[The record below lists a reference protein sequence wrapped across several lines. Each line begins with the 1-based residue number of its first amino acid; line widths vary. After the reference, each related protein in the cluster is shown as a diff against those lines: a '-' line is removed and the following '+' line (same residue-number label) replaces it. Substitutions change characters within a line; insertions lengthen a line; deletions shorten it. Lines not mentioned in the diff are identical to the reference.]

1 MMRPWRATAAL
12 LLAGLLVSTVVMGID
27 YFRLDRESDQL
38 RAEIEDTFRKA
49 LPGVTRIV
57 NPRAQLQQQLEQLQR
72 GMGAGGG
79 FLGLLAR
86 SGTVFKDVQGVEV
99 QGVTFRAGRLDVDLA
114 VSNLQLLDELKQKL
128 SQGGKLAVDIQ
139 SATTAADQR
148 VQSRLRIQGSS
159 S

>member
-1 MMRPWRATAAL
+1 VWR
-12 LLAGLLVSTVVMGID
+12 
-27 YFRLDRESDQL
+27 Y
-38 RAEIEDTFRKA
+38 RA
-49 LPGVTRIV
+49 
-57 NPRAQLQQQLEQLQR
+57 
-72 GMGAGGG
+72 
-79 FLGLLAR
+79 
-86 SGTVFKDVQGVEV
+86 S
-99 QGVTFRAGRLDVDLA
+99 